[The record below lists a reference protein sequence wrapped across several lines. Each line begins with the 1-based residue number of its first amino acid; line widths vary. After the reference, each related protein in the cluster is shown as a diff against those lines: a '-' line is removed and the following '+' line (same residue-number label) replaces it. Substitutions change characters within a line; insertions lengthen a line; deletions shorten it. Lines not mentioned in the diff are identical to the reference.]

1 MARVIECVP
10 NFSEGKDKKK
20 IKEITNLIDSFE
32 KVRVLDV
39 DMGFDTNRTVVTIAG
54 EPEFVLEAVFHAI
67 KLASEII
74 DMSKHSGTH
83 PRMGSTD
90 VCPIIPISNIS
101 IDECIH
107 MSKALAKRVGDE
119 LRIPVYLYESSAII
133 KSRRN
138 LADIRSGEYEG
149 LPVKLKNK
157 KWKPDYGPAHFNER
171 NGAIAIGCRKI
182 LIAYNI
188 CLNTTSKRL
197 ATDIAFEIR
206 EMGRSKREPNSNSN
220 NLLDGDIIRD
230 EKGKAIKVK
239 GLFKDLKAIGWYV
252 DEYKKAQISINLIDY
267 KVSSIHDVFDKVCE
281 LAIKRGIRVTGSE
294 LVGLVP
300 LEAIIDAGS
309 HFLQKQDMPLG
320 IPLDDIIRVA
330 INSLG
335 LNDVAVFEPKTKIIE
350 YSIRE
355 NSSPL
360 TEMNIENFIDEISR
374 PSPAPGGGS
383 ISALA
388 GALSAALLSMV
399 SNLSHN
405 SKFPS
410 SQKERMNST
419 GLKAQKLKND
429 LNILIDQDT
438 IAFNNIIKS
447 MKMPSNTKDQNMNK
461 KSSIIKAYK
470 YAIET
475 PFDILNL
482 SYEVLTLCNE
492 LILSGNKNSVSDA
505 GVASELA
512 YASIRGAYL
521 NIKINLEEFEG
532 SKSFSKEILRKI
544 NNIMGKSKT
553 LLDTNFQNTIKVIKS
568 ELI

>member
-1 MARVIECVP
+1 MTKIIECVP
-10 NFSEGKDKKK
+10 NFSEGKDKDK
-20 IKEITNLIDSFE
+20 IKEITSLINSFE

-54 EPEFVLEAVFHAI
+54 QPEFVLEAVFHSI

-101 IDECIH
+101 IDECIDI
-107 MSKALAKRVGDE
+107 SKALGKRVGDE
-119 LRIPVYLYESSAII
+119 LSIPVYLYESSAII
-133 KSRRN
+133 KSRKN

-149 LPVKLKNK
+149 LPEKLKNK
-157 KWKPDYGPAHFNER
+157 KWRPDYGPAHFNER

-188 CLNTTSKRL
+188 CLNTSSKRL

-220 NLLDGDIIRD
+220 NLLDGNIIRD
-230 EKGKAIKVK
+230 EKGKAIKTK

-281 LAIKRGIRVTGSE
+281 LAIERGIRVTGSE

-300 LEAIIDAGS
+300 LEAIIDAGRY
-309 HFLQKQDMPLG
+309 FLQKQDMPLG
-320 IPLDDIIRVA
+320 IPLDDIIGVA

-335 LNDVAVFEPKTKIIE
+335 LNDVAAFEPKTKIIE

-355 NSSPL
+355 NSSSL
-360 TEMNIENFIDEISR
+360 IEMNLENFIDEISR
-374 PSPAPGGGS
+374 SSPAPGGGS

-405 SKFPS
+405 SKLPS
-410 SQKERMNST
+410 SQKQRMNST

-438 IAFNNIIKS
+438 IAFNNIIES
-447 MKMPSNTKDQNMNK
+447 MRMPSNTTDQNINK

-482 SYEVLTLCNE
+482 SYEVLLLCNE

-532 SKSFSKEILRKI
+532 SKSFSKEILRKTK
-544 NNIMGKSKT
+544 NIMDKSKT
-553 LLDTNFQNTIKVIKS
+553 LLDTNFENTMIVIKS